1 MTATTA
7 TRIPAL
13 RRTRSA
19 RAVSCSATAARL
31 DRELAAGTSPETST
45 TLAARTIQLTSMRLR
60 LDLAT
65 ITQRILAAI
74 GEPAVVIY
82 SRTVTDSPPR
92 LPLQADRDRQ
102 SHRRLS

>member
-1 MTATTA
+1 MAS
-7 TRIPAL
+7 
-13 RRTRSA
+13 RSPL
-19 RAVSCSATAARL
+19 SQKPPGL

-45 TLAARTIQLTSMRLR
+45 TLVARVIQLTSMRLR

-65 ITQRILAAI
+65 SMQRILAAI

>member
-7 TRIPAL
+7 TRTPAL

-45 TLAARTIQLTSMRLR
+45 TLPARAIQLTSMRLR

-65 ITQRILAAI
+65 SMQRILAAI
-74 GEPAVVIY
+74 GEPSVVIH
-82 SRTVTDSPPR
+82 SRTITGHPPR
-92 LPLQADRDRQ
+92 LSLQADRDRQ

>member
-7 TRIPAL
+7 TRTPAL
-13 RRTRSA
+13 RRTWSA
-19 RAVSCSATAARL
+19 RAASCSAPAARL
-31 DRELAAGTSPETST
+31 DRELAAGSSPETST
-45 TLAARTIQLTSMRLR
+45 TLAARATQLTSTRFR
-60 LDLAT
+60 RDLA
-65 ITQRILAAI
+65 ISVQRILAAI